1 MAEKKTRTTTKKRVI
16 AETDEKH
23 IINESLE
30 LINTKRYQVIGKGKE
45 GLLEGKVIEVS
56 GVVAKVLLSKGLVTM
71 V

>member
-16 AETDEKH
+16 AEKDEKH
-23 IINESLE
+23 VISESLE
-30 LINTKRYQVIGKGKE
+30 LINTKRYRVVGKGKE

>member
-16 AETDEKH
+16 AEMDEKH
-23 IINESLE
+23 VINESLE
-30 LINTKRYQVIGKGKE
+30 LIDTKCYRVIGKGKE
-45 GLLEGKVIEVS
+45 GLLEGKMIEVS